1 MKVMLDM
8 DVGVDDA
15 VALMVALNSR
25 ELDVIALSSVGGNV
39 SARIAAINALRVMEA
54 IGKRVPVIKGLNVKH
69 YRRDKH
75 SIDIHGRDGLGDINL
90 PMPEGRYVAGEP
102 IRSMVD
108 AIMKSG
114 DKVTLICTGPLTN
127 AARLLQSNARD
138 RIERIFLM
146 GGVYHG
152 SGNVTRDAEFNF
164 YTDAAA
170 ADDVMN
176 SKISIVTCGL
186 DVTTK
191 QDCVIDSYMLDRMRG
206 IDSVSARLAVRLLEE
221 RVSRMGYFHLHDVFA
236 VLAAV
241 RDDIFVKER
250 AMVRVVRSG
259 RGKGRCMVEHT
270 EGGNVHI
277 CIDVKSDE
285 FKDILLDRL
294 VDSIN

>member
-1 MKVMLDM
+1 MSIKVILDM

-15 VALMVALNSR
+15 VALIVALNSK

-39 SARIAAINALRVMEA
+39 NARIAAINALRVMEA
-54 IGKRVPVIKGLNVKH
+54 IDKSVPVIKGLSVKN

-90 PMPEGRYVAGEP
+90 PMPEGRYIAGEP
-102 IRSMVD
+102 IRSIAD

-127 AARLLQSNARD
+127 AARLLQSNTRD
-138 RIERIFLM
+138 RIERILLM
-146 GGVYHG
+146 GGVYYG

-164 YTDAAA
+164 YIDAAA

-176 SKISIVTCGL
+176 SNMNIVACGL
-186 DVTTK
+186 DITTK
-191 QDCVIDSYMLDRMRG
+191 QECSVDADMLKRIRD
-206 IDSVSARLAVRLLEE
+206 IDSVAARLTARLLEG
-221 RVSRMGYFHLHDVFA
+221 RISRMGTFHLHDAFA

-250 AMVRVVRSG
+250 ASVRVVRDG
-259 RGKGRCMVEHT
+259 RGKGKCIVKHSKDDE
-270 EGGNVHI
+270 GNVLI
-277 CIDVKSDE
+277 CRDVKSDE

-294 VDSIN
+294 H

>member
-1 MKVMLDM
+1 MLDM

-15 VALMVALNSR
+15 VALIVALNSK

-39 SARIAAINALRVMEA
+39 STRIAAINALKVMEA
-54 IGKRVPVIKGLNVKH
+54 IGKSVPVIKGLSVKH

-90 PMPEGRYVAGEP
+90 PMPEGRYISGEP
-102 IRSMVD
+102 IRSIAD

-127 AARLLQSNARD
+127 AARLLQSNAMD
-138 RIERIFLM
+138 RIERILLM
-146 GGVYHG
+146 GGVYYG

-164 YTDAAA
+164 YIDAAA

-176 SKISIVTCGL
+176 SNMSIVACGL
-186 DVTTK
+186 DITTK
-191 QDCVIDSYMLDRMRG
+191 RECSVDADMLERIRG
-206 IDSVSARLAVRLLEE
+206 IDSVAARLTARLLEG
-221 RVSRMGYFHLHDVFA
+221 RISRMGTFHLHDVFA

-259 RGKGRCMVEHT
+259 RGKGKCIVKHDD
-270 EGGNVHI
+270 GGNVLI
-277 CIDVKSDE
+277 CRDVKSDE

-294 VDSIN
+294 H

>member
-1 MKVMLDM
+1 MLDM

-15 VALMVALNSR
+15 VALMVALNSK

-54 IGKRVPVIKGLNVKH
+54 IGRRVPVIKGLNAKH

-90 PMPEGRYVAGEP
+90 PMPEGRYIAGEP
-102 IRSMVD
+102 IISIAD

-127 AARLLQSNARD
+127 AARLLQSNTRD
-138 RIERIFLM
+138 RIERILLM
-146 GGVYHG
+146 GGVYYG

-164 YTDAAA
+164 YMDAAA

-176 SKISIVTCGL
+176 SKMSIVACGL
-186 DVTTK
+186 DITTK
-191 QDCVIDSYMLDRMRG
+191 QECSVDADMLKRIRD
-206 IDSVSARLAVRLLEE
+206 IDSVAARLTARLLEG
-221 RVSRMGYFHLHDVFA
+221 RISRSRMGTFHLHDVFA

-241 RDDIFVKER
+241 RDDIFAKER
-250 AMVRVVRSG
+250 ASVRVVRSG
-259 RGKGRCMVEHT
+259 RGKGKCIVKHNKDE
-270 EGGNVHI
+270 GNVLI
-277 CIDVKSDE
+277 CRDVKSDE

-294 VDSIN
+294 Y